1 MQQTCNAGSSR
12 FLSTA
17 VHSWC
22 PPMFVLGKGGRHR
35 ACPFGAKVVGQERYL
50 MRLAGWRSREMVGR
64 STLMYRS

>member
-1 MQQTCNAGSSR
+1 
-12 FLSTA
+12 
-17 VHSWC
+17 
-22 PPMFVLGKGGRHR
+22 MFVLGKGGRHR